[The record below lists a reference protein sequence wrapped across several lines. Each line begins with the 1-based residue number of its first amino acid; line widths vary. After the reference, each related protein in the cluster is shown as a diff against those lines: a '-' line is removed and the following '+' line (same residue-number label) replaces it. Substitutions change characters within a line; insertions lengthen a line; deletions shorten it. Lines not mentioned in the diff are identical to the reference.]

1 MALQAFITSPK
12 IEYFLYF
19 QNIHQQDDLAFVSF
33 LLDHFGAVI
42 SNQYSKVAYQNP
54 GIKRDFSSSVRVL
67 MIFELLEG
75 SKQESES
82 ELVKIYKKNKNN
94 CKEKNGK

>member
-1 MALQAFITSPK
+1 
-12 IEYFLYF
+12 
-19 QNIHQQDDLAFVSF
+19 
-33 LLDHFGAVI
+33 
-42 SNQYSKVAYQNP
+42 
-54 GIKRDFSSSVRVL
+54 